1 LVKSVVDE
9 MLLQEKLALLTEYL
23 ADLQAEQQVT
33 LKELK
38 ANKVLRRYLERTL
51 HMAVET
57 CLDIGSHIIADLKL
71 REPEDYKDIM
81 VVLCEAGYLPQDK
94 LDSFKRMAQFRNV
107 IVHDY
112 ARINPEILLGILQ
125 KNLTDLHLFACV
137 IRDVFLAQRKTG
149 E

>member
-1 LVKSVVDE
+1 LVKNVVDE
-9 MLLQEKLALLTEYL
+9 LLLQEKLALLTEYL
-23 ADLQAEQQVT
+23 DDLKTEKQIT

-38 ANKVLRRYLERTL
+38 ENKVLRRYVERTL
-51 HMAVET
+51 HIAVEA

-71 REPEDYKDIM
+71 REPEDYKDVM

-112 ARINPEILLGILQ
+112 ARIDPEILYGILQ
-125 KNLTDLHLFACV
+125 KNLTDLHLFAGA
-137 IRDVFLAQRKTG
+137 IKDAFLVHS

>member
-1 LVKSVVDE
+1 VKNVVDE
-9 MLLQEKLALLTEYL
+9 LLLQEKLALLTEYL
-23 ADLQAEQQVT
+23 EDLKTEKQIT

-38 ANKVLRRYLERTL
+38 ENKVLRRYIERTL
-51 HMAVET
+51 HLAVEA

-71 REPEDYKDIM
+71 RDPEDYKDVM

-94 LDSFKRMAQFRNV
+94 LGSFKRMAQFRNV

-112 ARINPEILLGILQ
+112 VRIDPEILYGILQ
-125 KNLTDLHLFACV
+125 KNLTDLHLFAGA
-137 IRDVFLAQRKTG
+137 IKDAFLVHN